1 MSNQRA
7 RPVSGGAATDGGPE
21 GWMAQRRSGV
31 AVGTIRDFVTDQ
43 PIEYSAFFRAEFAR
57 VLRTI
62 ELMLR
67 DHGRAEEITQD
78 AFVQLLL
85 NWPKVSRYERPDAW
99 VRRVAIRLA
108 TRSARRER
116 LFALLRLDVAEPA
129 TAPGSHHDL
138 PAAIR
143 RLSMS
148 QRAAIVLHYYED
160 RPVSDIAAILGCAEP
175 TARVHLHR
183 GRRRL
188 AELLGEADDAA

>member
-1 MSNQRA
+1 MVEVTATAQEITELA
-7 RPVSGGAATDGGPE
+7 RPSPS
-21 GWMAQRRSGV
+21 RGV
-31 AVGTIRDFVTDQ
+31 FASAVEELVTDVTL
-43 PIEYSAFFRAEFAR
+43 EYSAFFRAEFPG

-85 NWPKVSRYERPDAW
+85 NWAKVSRYERPDAW

-108 TRSARRER
+108 SRSARRDR
-116 LFALLRLDVAEPA
+116 VFALFRLDVPSR
-129 TAPGSHHDL
+129 PGPPDGRYDV
-138 PAAIR
+138 PAAIS
-143 RLSMS
+143 RLPTS
-148 QRAAIVLHYYED
+148 QRAAIVLRYYED
-160 RPVSDIAAILGCAEP
+160 RPVSEIAAILGCAEP

-188 AELLGEADDAA
+188 AELLGEDDDAA

>member
-7 RPVSGGAATDGGPE
+7 RPVARGAETNGGSEA
-21 GWMAQRRSGV
+21 WIAQRRSNGGV
-31 AVGTIRDFVTDQ
+31 VNVRDFVIDQ

-85 NWPKVSRYERPDAW
+85 NWPKISRYERPDAW

-116 LFALLRLDVAEPA
+116 LFALLRLDVPEPA
-129 TAPGSHHDL
+129 TPPGSRHDV

-143 RLSMS
+143 KLSMS